1 MRRSQVL
8 LVLIAISFLSFSSV
22 AAHSDSIPGDPVM
35 QVDDPTCGGVEQP
48 PCPIVGDNTP
58 FTFMANAQ
66 GGGATS
72 FEVDPTAD
80 TAGLFNLDIETLGTF
95 ATTSDVQCFSNVF
108 ECHVS
113 FIGNNTVT
121 DIFLSENGDAGKF
134 GLAPGAIF
142 TIDLGNLSTTN
153 CDPNTT
159 LCPTTTAG
167 GWQANQLFTA
177 QGDLPNGAPTTP
189 LIPSPE
195 PSSMFLLAAGTTVLW
210 RRGKSSRR

>member
-1 MRRSQVL
+1 MRRGQVL
-8 LVLIAISFLSFSSV
+8 WALIAVSFLSLSSV
-22 AAHSDSIPGDPVM
+22 LAHADGIPGDPVM

-48 PCPIVGDNTP
+48 PCPIVFDTTP

-72 FEVDPTAD
+72 FKVDPTAG
-80 TAGLFNLDIETLGTF
+80 TPGLFSLDIETLGTF

-142 TIDLGNLSTTN
+142 TIDLGNLATTN
-153 CDPNTT
+153 CNPNTGP
-159 LCPTTTAG
+159 CPTTTAG

-177 QGDLPNGAPTTP
+177 QGDLPGGQPTTP

-195 PSSMFLLAAGTTVLW
+195 PSSMFLLAAGAATLIG
-210 RRGKSSRR
+210 RKRMLSR

>member
-8 LVLIAISFLSFSSV
+8 WALIAVSFLSLSSV
-22 AAHSDSIPGDPVM
+22 LAHADGIPGDPVM

-72 FEVDPTAD
+72 FEVDPTPG
-80 TAGLFNLDIETLGTF
+80 TAGLFSLDIETLGTF

-108 ECHVS
+108 VCHVS

-142 TIDLGNLSTTN
+142 TIDLGNLATTN
-153 CDPNTT
+153 CDPN
-159 LCPTTTAG
+159 LGPCPTTTAG

-177 QGDLPNGAPTTP
+177 QGDLSSAPTTP

-195 PSSMFLLAAGTTVLW
+195 PSSIFLLAAGAATLIG
-210 RRGKSSRR
+210 RKRILSR